1 MEDFVFRAWQT
12 GVRRM
17 KKLPVLAKAAIG
29 LGFVAGLV
37 TFALILEFG
46 INAGQI
52 HYGVTVSAVNVG
64 GMTVAE
70 AEEFLRERGN
80 LLQTEEI
87 CFARRGLSGFCIV
100 PADLG
105 WYPGW
110 RPTAREAYS
119 VGRDDFPLGAI
130 SDRLKAWAKGVNV
143 KWAGRARARLVT
155 ALLDELEQELAE
167 DGSDLKRGK
176 MRYKI
181 RRAIVTYPRRTF
193 RIPLES

>member
-1 MEDFVFRAWQT
+1 
-12 GVRRM
+12 M
-17 KKLPVLAKAAIG
+17 KKVPVFAKAAIG
-29 LGFVAGLV
+29 LGLVAGLV
-37 TFALILEFG
+37 AFGLILEFG

-64 GMTVAE
+64 GMTVVE

-80 LLQTEEI
+80 LLQSEEI
-87 CFARRGLSGFCIV
+87 CFERRELSGFCVV
-100 PADLG
+100 PTDLG

-130 SDRLKAWAKGVNV
+130 SDRLKAWAKGVNI
-143 KWAGRARARLVT
+143 KWSGRARARLVT

-167 DGSDLKRGK
+167 DGFELKRGL

>member
-1 MEDFVFRAWQT
+1 
-12 GVRRM
+12 M
-17 KKLPVLAKAAIG
+17 KKLSVLTKAAIG

-37 TFALILEFG
+37 AFALVLEFG
-46 INAGQI
+46 INAGKI
-52 HYGVTVSAVNVG
+52 HYRVTVSAEDVG

-80 LLQTEEI
+80 LLQREQI
-87 CFARRGLSGFCIV
+87 CFARRGLPGFCAV

-110 RPTAREAYS
+110 RPTAEEAYA
-119 VGRDDFPLGAI
+119 VGREDFPLGAI
-130 SDRLKAWAKGVNV
+130 ADRLKAWRKGVNV

-167 DGSDLKRGK
+167 DGFELKRGK

-181 RRAIVTYPRRTF
+181 RRAIVTYPRHTF

>member
-1 MEDFVFRAWQT
+1 MEPVIIRGWQT
-12 GVRRM
+12 GRSRM
-17 KKLPVLAKAAIG
+17 KKLPVLAKTAIG
-29 LGFVAGLV
+29 LGFVSGLLA
-37 TFALILEFG
+37 FALILEFG
-46 INAGQI
+46 INAGRI
-52 HYGVTVSAVNVG
+52 HHGVSVSAVDVG

-80 LLQTEEI
+80 QLQSEEV

-100 PADLG
+100 PADIG

-130 SDRLKAWAKGVNV
+130 SDRLEAWASGVNLE
-143 KWAGRARARLVT
+143 WAGHPRARLLS
-155 ALLDELEQELAE
+155 ALLDELEQELAK
-167 DGSDLKRGK
+167 DGFDLKRGK
-176 MRYKI
+176 MRRKI
-181 RRAIVTYPRRTF
+181 KRAIVTYPRHTF

>member
-1 MEDFVFRAWQT
+1 
-12 GVRRM
+12 M

-37 TFALILEFG
+37 AFALTLEFG
-46 INAGQI
+46 INAGKI
-52 HYGVTVSAVNVG
+52 HYGVTVSAEHLG

-70 AEEFLRERGN
+70 AEEFLGERGN
-80 LLQTEEI
+80 LLQSEEI
-87 CFARRGLSGFCIV
+87 CFAREGLAGFCTV

-110 RPTAREAYS
+110 RPTAKEAYS
-119 VGRDDFPLGAI
+119 VGRKEFPFGAI
-130 SDRLKAWAKGVNV
+130 SERLKAWRKGVKI

-167 DGSDLKRGK
+167 DGFDLKRGK

-181 RRAIVTYPRRTF
+181 RRAIVTYPRHTF